1 MLSVDEAITS
11 RRSVRAYKT
20 DPVPQGTISHILE
33 VASRAPS
40 GTNMQPWHVHIFTGD
55 ALNSLTSSVLDAF
68 WNEPDEHQSDRQHYL
83 EKIRDPYLA
92 RRRKVGW
99 DLYCILGIGK
109 GEREKTREYHA
120 QNYKFF
126 GAPVGMIFTIDHDM
140 GWMSWLDYGM
150 FIQNICIAARG
161 QGLHSCPQAAWA
173 SYHDVVEKHLGLP
186 EIQLVH
192 CGMSLGYEDTEAAVN
207 TLETVREPVKE
218 FVTFHTE

>member
-11 RRSVRAYKT
+11 RRSVRAYKP
-20 DPVPQGTISHILE
+20 DPVPQRTISHILE

-99 DLYCILGIGK
+99 DLYGILGIGK
-109 GEREKTREYHA
+109 GEREDR
-120 QNYKFF
+120 
-126 GAPVGMIFTIDHDM
+126 
-140 GWMSWLDYGM
+140 
-150 FIQNICIAARG
+150 
-161 QGLHSCPQAAWA
+161 
-173 SYHDVVEKHLGLP
+173 
-186 EIQLVH
+186 
-192 CGMSLGYEDTEAAVN
+192 
-207 TLETVREPVKE
+207 
-218 FVTFHTE
+218 